1 MDCGRVQQARANPDL
16 ARHHRGAACAWGG
29 VSLLPSKCLCWAGA
43 AFSRF
48 FSAVLDHNGIKD
60 LHLQPNSILLL
71 SFLAF
76 YYEAFIGVQRS
87 VAVLRHCFSL
97 LLQDGAHLSA
107 RVSFL
112 AAEKRPLCEYRAGD
126 DELRLRSQDL
136 PAEDSR
142 RFLAIL
148 LGGDPGD
155 LPEAVGPLYRHDN
168 TADLVAAMPI
178 FNEQGLLPAEG
189 SGPMEVS
196 SGDTSGEGGSDKTV
210 DDRAVSVLL
219 PSQFVLLREIEDDA
233 PLMIPLP

>member
-112 AAEKRPLCEYRAGD
+112 AAESGNVLLKAGKNLENFRQCWVLMCLKD
-126 DELRLRSQDL
+126 ANPRLVEPKGL
-136 PAEDSR
+136 PEKTSTWSLVKFSDPCAVPVLERFSR
-142 RFLAIL
+142 DISAKKLTGGMIVKDFLAQRL
-148 LGGDPGD
+148 
-155 LPEAVGPLYRHDN
+155 VPL
-168 TADLVAAMPI
+168 
-178 FNEQGLLPAEG
+178 
-189 SGPMEVS
+189 
-196 SGDTSGEGGSDKTV
+196 
-210 DDRAVSVLL
+210 
-219 PSQFVLLREIEDDA
+219 
-233 PLMIPLP
+233 